1 MTVILALVRLDVTRP
16 INCEVR
22 IMFCM
27 TSSNTIL
34 MGCNSKLEVI
44 FTFVSNPLDVLRPL
58 ITQ

>member
-1 MTVILALVRLDVTRP
+1 MTVILALVRLDVARP

-22 IMFCM
+22 IVSCM

-34 MGCNSKLEVI
+34 MGCNSKVEVI
-44 FTFVSNPLDVLRPL
+44 FTFVSNPPDALRSL